1 MRSERASPPPFS
13 LRVYPPP
20 LKPAEKRAKRE
31 REGERAREGQPLTAA
46 AGAASSPALKN
57 RFPLNHHPPRFFFP
71 HLFNTPFPLFSTDFQ
86 LPKGF
91 PLASEVMKEY
101 SAIAHTTV
109 GDPTK

>member
-1 MRSERASPPPFS
+1 M
-13 LRVYPPP
+13 
-20 LKPAEKRAKRE
+20 
-31 REGERAREGQPLTAA
+31 TAA

-71 HLFNTPFPLFSTDFQ
+71 HLFKTPFPHFT
-86 LPKGF
+86 GF